1 MKCPEKLRG
10 KHCRAHHI
18 LDSDHGMIIGLMVTP
33 DERETFICVSA
44 SGGESEKDA
53 QTDEETWPALP
64 YSQSNPLSQDKGY
77 DENIQLRA

>member
-1 MKCPEKLRG
+1 MSA
-10 KHCRAHHI
+10 KH
-18 LDSDHGMIIGLMVTP
+18 LY
-33 DERETFICVSA
+33 VSHPQYPA